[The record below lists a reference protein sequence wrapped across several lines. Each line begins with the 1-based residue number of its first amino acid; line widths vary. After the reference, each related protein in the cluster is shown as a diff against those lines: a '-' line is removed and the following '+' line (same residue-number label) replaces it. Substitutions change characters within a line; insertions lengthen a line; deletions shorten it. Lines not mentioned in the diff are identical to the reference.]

1 MSNVTHIKLNV
12 PTRFYSADKWLPII
26 CEELKKGV
34 TLKDACASF
43 PEGPAPDTVLGWVQ
57 KDPEGAGRLYA
68 DAREIGYLLLGD
80 RIEDIAQETHTYTIV
95 PLLDAEGKQVCDPEG
110 NPRYQRVLVP
120 LSSDVIAH
128 KRLHIDTLKWKLS
141 KMLPKVYGDKVTQ
154 EHVGAGGGPI
164 TFAATQLKSLSDDE
178 LETLQRVLAKAEKSS
193 QADAKDGN

>member
-1 MSNVTHIKLNV
+1 MGKVTKIK
-12 PTRFYSADKWLPII
+12 PAATSRFFSPEAWLPLI
-26 CEELKKGV
+26 CEELKKGI
-34 TLKDACASF
+34 TLMDACAAF
-43 PEGPAPDTVLGWVQ
+43 PDGPSADTVLSWVK

-110 NPRYQRVLVP
+110 NPRFQRVLVP

-141 KMLPKVYGDKVTQ
+141 KMLPKVFGDKVTQ
-154 EHVGAGGGPI
+154 EHVGANGGPI
-164 TFAATQLKSLSDDE
+164 TFAAAQLKALSDEE
-178 LETLQRVLAKAEKSS
+178 LENLQRLLAKTDKALP
-193 QADAKDGN
+193 ANGA